1 MSDDTPG
8 ALVATLERSAG
19 ALISADRVGID
30 AVHIPTWERHLA
42 FAGEPLLRRVYTPG
56 ERRFSAGRIE
66 RLASRLAAKEA
77 TLKVLGTGVR
87 GVALG
92 DVEVVS
98 EPAGRP
104 TIVLHGPAG
113 ERAAELGLQRVE
125 VSLCHEADLALAVA
139 LGVGEGSS

>member
-19 ALISADRVGID
+19 ALISADRVGVD

-66 RLASRLAAKEA
+66 RLASRLA
-77 TLKVLGTGVR
+77 GTGVR